1 VAGWE
6 ALQDIGAFDFGGV
19 VGEVDSLFEGGYDFG
34 GDPGIRELSTVYD
47 LTMLGAAAMH
57 VAALEQSGERPQRA
71 LEIQVPEARVA
82 FLKFACAGT
91 LYHRRRE
98 FEDLQ
103 MSDVIPFSGDIAKLG
118 AVGVSSVNDLAANFD
133 GYFEA
138 LLGLYRGSQSPLTRR
153 SLRAA
158 GCTWK
163 ASSGGRPCGALP
175 IQVKCTKSPRN
186 TSRGMTSTSDTF
198 GGDSRPS

>member
-6 ALQDIGAFDFGGV
+6 ALQNIGAFDFGGV
-19 VGEVDSLFEGGYDFG
+19 VGEVDSLFEGGYDPG
-34 GDPGIRELSTVYD
+34 GDPGTQELSTAYD

-82 FLKFACAGT
+82 FLKFACARTIVHGP
-91 LYHRRRE
+91 RE
-98 FEDLQ
+98 FEELQ

-118 AVGVSSVNDLAANFD
+118 AAGVSSIYDLAANFD

-138 LLGLYRGSQSPLTRR
+138 LLGLYRGSQSPLTRAVAESGWLHLEGLIWR
-153 SLRAA
+153 TTLWSISYPGQVREVVEEHVARYDEYLGYLRR
-158 GCTWK
+158 G
-163 ASSGGRPCGALP
+163 LP
-175 IQVKCTKSPRN
+175 A
-186 TSRGMTSTSDTF
+186 
-198 GGDSRPS
+198 

>member
-1 VAGWE
+1 MAGWE

-138 LLGLYRGSQSPLTRR
+138 LLGLYRGSQSPLTRAVAESGWLHLEGLIWR
-153 SLRAA
+153 TTLWSSSYPGQVHEVAEEHVARYDQYLGYLRR
-158 GCTWK
+158 G
-163 ASSGGRPCGALP
+163 LP
-175 IQVKCTKSPRN
+175 A
-186 TSRGMTSTSDTF
+186 
-198 GGDSRPS
+198 